1 MVFSKRD
8 LLYQSYRKLIM
19 KTFAII
25 GTVGLVVSLATANVS
40 ESEEKAFSA
49 TQRIS
54 VPDYEINF
62 VRGSYEL
69 VEANYDRKTQLS
81 DEELE
86 SILRQ
91 AGFSGK
97 GLRMAKAI
105 VFYESTNR
113 PMALNE
119 SSNCYGLFQINMTG
133 SMGPS
138 RREKYDLK
146 SNDDLY
152 NPLVNA
158 QIAYH
163 MSNGGK
169 NWSAWSTE
177 TMALNSIN

>member
-1 MVFSKRD
+1 
-8 LLYQSYRKLIM
+8 M
-19 KTFAII
+19 KTYAII

-40 ESEEKAFSA
+40 ESDENAISA
-49 TQRIS
+49 TQTIS
-54 VPDYEINF
+54 VPNYEINF

-69 VEANYDRKTQLS
+69 IEANYDSKTQLS
-81 DEELE
+81 DEELD

-91 AGFSGK
+91 AGFSGNELK
-97 GLRMAKAI
+97 MARAI

-113 PMALNE
+113 PMALNK

-133 SMGPS
+133 SMGPA

-152 NPLVNA
+152 NPLINA

-177 TMALNSIN
+177 NAAKKSITQTQG

>member
-1 MVFSKRD
+1 
-8 LLYQSYRKLIM
+8 M
-19 KTFAII
+19 KTYAII
-25 GTVGLVVSLATANVS
+25 GTVSLVASLATANMS
-40 ESEEKAFSA
+40 QSEENHLSA
-49 TQRIS
+49 VQVLS
-54 VPDYEINF
+54 VPDYSISF

-81 DEELE
+81 EKELD

-91 AGFSGK
+91 AGFSGN
-97 GLRMAKAI
+97 GLRIAKAI

-113 PMALNE
+113 PMALNK

-133 SMGPS
+133 SMGPD
-138 RREKYDLK
+138 RREKYNLK

-152 NPLVNA
+152 NPLINA
-158 QIAYH
+158 QIAYQ

-177 TMALNSIN
+177 NAAKKAASIN